1 MRTPSSRTRR
11 FTWLFS
17 ILILFLIPFLNL
29 QGSDGEASYVVDTGR
44 ELGRINKNIYGH
56 FAEHLGKCIYE
67 GFWVGEDSEIPNTRG
82 IRDDVIA
89 ALQRLN
95 MPVLRWPGGCFA
107 DTYHWMDGIGPR
119 DQRPTRV
126 NMFWGNVPESNAF
139 GTHEFMDLCERLGAE
154 PYFAGNVGSGTPQEM
169 QAWVEYVTYPGN
181 SDLANLRRK
190 NGRDAPWTIRYWGV
204 GNENWGC
211 GGNMRVEYYTD
222 LYRRFST
229 YLRDYGESDLY
240 LIAGGPGGRNP
251 EWLEV
256 LMDEAGRMMDGVS
269 MHYYTVPNT
278 WQNKGSSVEFAEDE
292 WFVTLQKALGIEDLI
307 RDYIS
312 IMDRYDPQNRVGL
325 MVDEW
330 GTWYDPLPGTNPA
343 FLRQQNTLRDALVAG
358 TTLNIFN
365 ESRERVK
372 MANIAQTVN
381 VLQAMVL
388 TQGESMVLTPT
399 YHVFEMYK
407 VHQDA
412 QLLDGALETP
422 EYEYDGE
429 EIPQVSASASRD
441 NTGTVHLSLCNLDP
455 HDSVTLNCILKNADI
470 GDVSGRILTAKTMN
484 AHNSFDAPESIGPV
498 AFNQF
503 KKTANGLTLT
513 LPSKSVVVLTI
524 E

>member
-1 MRTPSSRTRR
+1 MRTSSFGSARGLTL
-11 FTWLFS
+11 LFS
-17 ILILFLIPFLNL
+17 MLLLLLTPVCHL
-29 QGSDGEASYVVDTGR
+29 QGADGEATYVVDAAR

-89 ALQRLN
+89 ALQQLN

-119 DQRPTRV
+119 DQRPARV

-139 GTHEFMDLCERLGAE
+139 GTHEFMDLCEQLGAE

-169 QAWVEYVTYPGN
+169 SAWVEYLTYPGE
-181 SDLANLRRK
+181 SALADLRRQ
-190 NGRDAPWTIRYWGV
+190 NGREEPWTVRYWGV

-222 LYRRFST
+222 LYRQFST

-251 EWLEV
+251 EWLDV
-256 LMDEAGRMMDGVS
+256 LMDGAGRMTDGVS

-278 WQNKGSSVEFAEDE
+278 WQNKGSSLEFTEDE

-312 IMDRYDPQNRVGL
+312 IMDRYDPRNRVGL
-325 MVDEW
+325 IVDEW

-358 TTLNIFN
+358 ATLNIFN
-365 ESRERVK
+365 EYRDRVK

-388 TQGESMVLTPT
+388 TRAGEMVLTPT

-407 VHQDA
+407 VHQNA
-412 QLLDGALETP
+412 QLLDAALETP

-429 EIPQVSASASRD
+429 AIPRVSASASRD
-441 NTGTVHLSLCNLDP
+441 QAGTLHLSLCNLDP
-455 HDSVTLNCILKNADI
+455 SSSVTLNCILKNADSGRI
-470 GDVSGRILTAKTMN
+470 AGRILTAETMN
-484 AHNSFDAPESIGPV
+484 AHNSFEAPESIGP
-498 AFNQF
+498 APFTQF
-503 KKTANGLTLT
+503 EQTSNG
-513 LPSKSVVVLTI
+513 
-524 E
+524 